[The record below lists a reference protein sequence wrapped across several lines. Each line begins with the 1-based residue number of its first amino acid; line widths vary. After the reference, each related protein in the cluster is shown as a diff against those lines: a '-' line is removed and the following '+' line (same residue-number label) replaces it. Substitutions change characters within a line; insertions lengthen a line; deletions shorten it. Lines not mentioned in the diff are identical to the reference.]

1 MAVTLP
7 ARLARFLPALA
18 CPACDAP
25 LDALPAALL
34 CSGCGVRYP
43 VRNGRA
49 YFVAVPEPSDDELDS
64 LKGWLKRKLGRWYYV
79 VGVRVFAPTY
89 PFGFARRLRRAL
101 DCSTRLVVDAGC
113 GADRVAEDALG
124 VDLYDYPAVDVVC
137 DLARLPFRPGSLDAI
152 VTRSV
157 LEHVPDPE
165 AVVRG
170 FLRCTRAGGLG
181 MHQVPFLFP
190 FHAAP
195 HDYRRFTHMGL
206 RRLFAGWQVSEQVNA
221 AGPVT
226 LALLAFIELVS
237 TLLSF
242 GRPGPK
248 ALVYLMLCAVLFPL
262 KLLDAPFIGRAAM
275 LPMAP
280 SIFLHVVKP

>member
-1 MAVTLP
+1 MAVSLP
-7 ARLARFLPALA
+7 PRLARFLPALA
-18 CPACDAP
+18 CPACEAS
-25 LDALPAALL
+25 LNAMPAALQ
-34 CSGCGVRYP
+34 CTACGERYP
-43 VRNGRA
+43 VRDGRA
-49 YFVAVPEPSDDELDS
+49 YFVSVPERSRDDLDS
-64 LKGWLKRKLGRWYYV
+64 LKGWLKRKLGRWYYI
-79 VGVRVFAPTY
+79 VGVRVIAPTF
-89 PFGFARRLRRAL
+89 PFAFEGRLRREL
-101 DCSTRLVVDAGC
+101 DCSRDLVVDAGC
-113 GADRVAEDALG
+113 GAHRVDEHALG
-124 VDLYDYPAVDVVC
+124 VDLFDYPAVDVVC
-137 DLARLPFRPGSLDAI
+137 DLAKLPFRTGALDAI

-170 FLRCTRAGGLG
+170 FLKSTRPGGRGL
-181 MHQVPFLFP
+181 HQVPFLFP

-195 HDYRRFTHMGL
+195 HDYRRFTHVGL
-206 RRLFAGWQVSEQVNA
+206 RQLFGEWKVMEQVNA

-226 LALLAFIELVS
+226 LALLMFIELVS
-237 TLLSF
+237 TMLSF

-248 ALVYLMLCAVLFPL
+248 AVLYLLLCACLFPL